1 MASIMLTTGYY
12 GLTSNVWAK
21 LGLQTNA
28 TRSFSPSCKATN
40 TGDKMY
46 INQNITST

>member
-21 LGLQTNA
+21 LGPPTNA
-28 TRSFSPSCKATN
+28 TKSFSPSCKATN
-40 TGDKMY
+40 TDDKMY
-46 INQNITST
+46 TNQNITST